1 MFKIRMTKINV
12 LNFVRRR
19 RIEFWI
25 CFEFRYLD
33 FGFKH
38 LQNKVEIILKET

>member
-1 MFKIRMTKINV
+1 MFKIKQGNKS
-12 LNFVRRR
+12 L
-19 RIEFWI
+19 
-25 CFEFRYLD
+25 EFRFWD